1 MSEWLSAS
9 WKLLIVRGLLGIVFG
24 VIAIVWPDITLL
36 SLVILWAVWAVFD
49 GVGSLVQAS
58 EPGTDGGRRALLVIM
73 GVIALLAGLFAI
85 FRPFT
90 AAVALAWVIGI
101 WLIVRGLFELFGAFS
116 SRRTVPRWLLLLG
129 GVLSL
134 ALGILCVLHP
144 ETATFVFVFWLGIV
158 AVAWGLVFLVT
169 GFVLR
174 REVNRL
180 DSTAESAA
188 V

>member
-9 WKLLIVRGLLGIVFG
+9 WKMLTVRGIVGLVFG

-36 SLVILWAVWAVFD
+36 SLVILWAVWALFD
-49 GVGSLVQAS
+49 GVGSLLQAA

-73 GVIALLAGLFAI
+73 GIIAVLAGLFAI

-90 AAVALAWVIGI
+90 VAVALAWVIGI
-101 WLIVRGLFELFGAFS
+101 WLIVRGVFELFGAFS

-134 ALGILCVLHP
+134 VLGVLCVLHP

-158 AVAWGLVFLVT
+158 AVAWGIVFLVT
-169 GFVLR
+169 GLVLR
-174 REVNRL
+174 REVGKI
-180 DSTAESAA
+180 DSTAESSP